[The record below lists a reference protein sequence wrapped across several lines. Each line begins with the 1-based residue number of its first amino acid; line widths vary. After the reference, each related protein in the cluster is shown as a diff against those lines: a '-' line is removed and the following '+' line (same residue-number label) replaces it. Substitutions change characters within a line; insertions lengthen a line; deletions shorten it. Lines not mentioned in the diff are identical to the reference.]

1 MTATAIREKLY
12 DYIKV
17 ADDKKLA
24 AIYDLLEDQIIEYTD
39 WHKDETFVAE
49 LDDRVKNWEAD
60 PSQGSSMDEVKN
72 HIQALREVRATK

>member
-24 AIYDLLEDQIIEYTD
+24 AIYNLLEDQIVEYTD
-39 WHKDETFVAE
+39 WHKDEVFVAE
-49 LDDRVKNWEAD
+49 LDERVINWEAD
-60 PSQGSSMDEVKN
+60 PSQGNSIDEVKN
-72 HIQALREVRATK
+72 HIQALREKRAAK

>member
-24 AIYDLLEDQIIEYTD
+24 AIYDLLEDQIEEYTD
-39 WHKDETFVAE
+39 WHKDDVYIAE
-49 LDDRVKNWEAD
+49 LDARLKDWENN
-60 PSQGSSMDEVKN
+60 PGKISSMDDVNNVIEQLKQKRSV
-72 HIQALREVRATK
+72 Q

>member
-24 AIYDLLEDQIIEYTD
+24 AIYNLLEDQIEEYTD
-39 WHKDETFVAE
+39 WHRDEAFIAE
-49 LDDRVKNWEAD
+49 LDARVQDWEMN
-60 PSQGSSMDEVKN
+60 PGRVSSLNDIDKAIEQLKQKRSV
-72 HIQALREVRATK
+72 Q